1 MKIVLDKELLHDG
14 VQTASRFTSKRL
26 STIQSLQGALLTIE
40 KDTASAVTTELK
52 PEHLSS

>member
-1 MKIVLDKELLHDG
+1 MLKHFLHCRVG
-14 VQTASRFTSKRL
+14 SFGHVHRAILTIIKTVTAIL
-26 STIQSLQGALLTIE
+26 AITIE